1 MASWLSLLTR
11 NPHYTHRLTLAT
23 SLYPYILQIS
33 PPKSTMNQVNNI
45 TIKFMDV
52 PAELLLDILGH
63 LDVYDLV
70 RARRVRRVF
79 FAQIATNAE
88 SPGMQ

>member
-1 MASWLSLLTR
+1 
-11 NPHYTHRLTLAT
+11 
-23 SLYPYILQIS
+23 
-33 PPKSTMNQVNNI
+33 MNQVNNI

-52 PAELLLDILGH
+52 PAELLLDILGR

-70 RARRVRRVF
+70 RARKVRTVF